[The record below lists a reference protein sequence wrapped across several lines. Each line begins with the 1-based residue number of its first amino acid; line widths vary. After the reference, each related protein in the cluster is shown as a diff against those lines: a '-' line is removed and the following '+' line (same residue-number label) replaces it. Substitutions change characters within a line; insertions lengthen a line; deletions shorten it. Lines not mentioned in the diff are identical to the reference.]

1 MADSSQQNP
10 STPVSEPLR
19 QPRFRAA
26 FESMLPEIMK
36 VPREDYLA
44 VNLEIPAA
52 VTTVLGAISEI
63 KKMRE
68 ECARSLPHMD
78 LTLFDRIEPLALAMG
93 YAHSRH
99 KAASLPTLPLQEL
112 SERVV
117 EVREIFAQ
125 DWSALARRGMVD
137 GQRLQELKGT
147 TGYKNQAFDLLTLV
161 AMMREAWPRIQG
173 KTAVT
178 APELDEAESLA
189 DQLLTA
195 VGEREQLPAATAATT
210 EVRQAAYTLFLRAY
224 DELRRAAEFLRWHEG
239 TADALVPSLYAGKKR
254 RGSELKPATQEGPTA
269 APGDA
274 STQPAPLPKNGG
286 SAPVGMPGSDPFAVS

>member
-1 MADSSQQNP
+1 MPDESQQNA

-26 FESMLPEIMK
+26 YESLLPEIMK
-36 VPREDYLA
+36 VSREDFLG

-68 ECARSLPHMD
+68 ECAEHLPKFD
-78 LTLFDRIEPLALAMG
+78 LMVFERIEPLARAMG

-99 KAASLPTLPLQEL
+99 KAASLPTMPLQEL

-117 EVREIFAQ
+117 DVREILAL
-125 DWSALARRGMVD
+125 DWSAMARRGMVD
-137 GQRLQELKGT
+137 GKRLAELKGT
-147 TGYKNQAFDLLTLV
+147 TGFKNQAFDLLTLV
-161 AMMREAWPRIQG
+161 AMMREVWPRIQG

-178 APELDEAESLA
+178 APELDDAESLA
-189 DQLLTA
+189 DQLLIA
-195 VGEREQLPAATAATT
+195 VGEREQLPAVTAATAD
-210 EVRQAAYTLFLRAY
+210 VRQAAYTLFLRSY
-224 DELRRAAEFLRWHEG
+224 DELRRAAEYLRWHEG

-254 RGSELKPATQEGPTA
+254 KGSEVKAAAQEPQPAPA
-269 APGDA
+269 AEAPA
-274 STQPAPLPKNGG
+274 QPAPLPKNGG
-286 SAPVGMPGSDPFAVS
+286 APVGMPGSDPFAAA